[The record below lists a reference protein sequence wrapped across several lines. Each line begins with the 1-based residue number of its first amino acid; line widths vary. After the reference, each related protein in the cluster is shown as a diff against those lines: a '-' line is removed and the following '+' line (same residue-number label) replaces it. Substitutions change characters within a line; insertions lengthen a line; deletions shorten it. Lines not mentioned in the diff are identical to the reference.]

1 MLLKDILVKTRL
13 KLVPCQDKELNEMLF
28 FFQISALKILAV
40 ATAMTAFFAL
50 IFEKITAIVI

>member
-28 FFQISALKILAV
+28 FFQISVLKILAV
-40 ATAMTAFFAL
+40 Q
-50 IFEKITAIVI
+50 